1 MKDTTPD
8 EVQTSLGS
16 EAKTMLRHSMIYGL
30 GILMNRVIS
39 FLMIPV
45 YTRYL
50 IPAQYGILELLSL
63 TTELIG
69 MLLSMRISRAMYRF
83 YFEYTSEK
91 DKNEV
96 ISTGM
101 LSFGLLGLAGLTIAS
116 FFSGYLAEMILDSRQ
131 YAYYFNISFVSL
143 WFNTLNM
150 MGYDY
155 LQVNKKSA
163 LFVSLSSLKLLLNVS
178 CNIYFIVFAEM
189 GVLGVLYGNLI
200 SSIAMT
206 LILVG
211 PILFKVGV
219 RFSKEKLS
227 ELLRFGLPLIP
238 GALSN
243 FAVLA
248 SDRYFVKFFG
258 SLADA
263 GIYSLSYKFSI
274 ITHSFV
280 TIPFFNIWSVR
291 RLELMKHKDSEK
303 ILGRI
308 ITYFFI
314 VVTFISLGV
323 SALAKDTLRLITSQG
338 YWEASI
344 YIPILALSYLVYSL
358 FDHFVAN
365 ILIEKKTKYI
375 SYIDIGNGALNI
387 ILNIFL
393 IRRYGIYGA
402 AFATLISYTIR
413 IFSIYIIS
421 TMLGKVYF
429 EFWRCSKILLSAMIV
444 FFVCSYIDTNSSIVN
459 LCLKSSIVILWPLA
473 LYFLRVLRKEEL
485 FWLKNIITSKFSF

>member
-1 MKDTTPD
+1 MKNSDSDNTR
-8 EVQTSLGS
+8 TSLGS
-16 EAKTMLRHSMIYGL
+16 EAKTMLRHSLVYGL
-30 GILMNRVIS
+30 GIVMNRVIS
-39 FLMIPV
+39 FLMIPL

-50 IPAQYGILELLSL
+50 VPAQYGILELLSL
-63 TTELIG
+63 TTEMVG

-83 YFEYTSEK
+83 YFEYSSVK
-91 DKNEV
+91 DRDEV

-101 LSFGLLGLAGLTIAS
+101 VSFGVIGLAGLAVAS
-116 FFSGYLAEMILDSRQ
+116 FFSGYLAETILDSRE
-131 YAYYFNISFVSL
+131 YAYYFNISFASL

-155 LQVNKKSA
+155 LQVNKKSV
-163 LFVSLSSLKLLLNVS
+163 LFVSLSSLKLILNVGF
-178 CNIYFIVFAEM
+178 NIYFIVFADM

-200 SSIAMT
+200 SSIAMA

-211 PILFKVGV
+211 PILFRVGV
-219 RFSKEKLS
+219 HFSKEKLS
-227 ELLRFGLPLIP
+227 EMLKFGLPLIP

-274 ITHSFV
+274 ITHNFI

-291 RLELMKHKDSEK
+291 RLELMKHEDSEK

-314 VVTFISLGV
+314 VVAFISLGI
-323 SALAKDTLRLITSQG
+323 SALAKDTLRIITSEG
-338 YWEASI
+338 YWEASA
-344 YIPILALSYLVYSL
+344 YIPVLALSYLIYSL

-365 ILIEKKTKYI
+365 ILIEKKTKYV
-375 SYIDIGNGALNI
+375 SYVDIGNGALNI

-393 IRRYGIYGA
+393 IKRYGIYGA
-402 AFATLISYTIR
+402 AIATLISYTIR

-421 TMLGKVYF
+421 TLIGKVYF
-429 EFWRCSKILLSAMIV
+429 EFRRCSKILFSAV
-444 FFVCSYIDTNSSIVN
+444 AAFFICTFLDTGSSIIN
-459 LCLKSSIVILWPLA
+459 LCLKSSLVMLWPLS
-473 LYFLRVLRKEEL
+473 LYFLRVIRKEEL
-485 FWLKNIITSKFSF
+485 LWLKNTVSSKLSS